1 MKLTREQR
9 KQKKQSEIERLK
21 RPQYNRK
28 KEERKNELIEKYLD
42 AVIGKKDAAE
52 KIDSLLYYE
61 RNLIYLSQNANKF
74 RKISIGI
81 IIFEIIIF
89 LYLIMQ
95 TSFTDLSEKAVVI
108 AGYTALVAITMPIL
122 QNMLNKS
129 NNVYEKKI
137 EFFLLT
143 ISELLVEDKKFEN
156 SEDRKRYEEVLSK
169 IHRMDYPKDIKKE
182 DFEIQ
187 KRKNMQDELMKEIWE
202 NKK

>member
-9 KQKKQSEIERLK
+9 KQKKQREDERLK
-21 RPQYNRK
+21 RPNYNRK
-28 KEERKNELIEKYLD
+28 KEERKNELMDKYLA
-42 AVIGKKDAAE
+42 AVIGKKDTAE

-61 RNLIYLSQNANKF
+61 RNLIYLSQNADKI

-81 IIFEIIIF
+81 VILEIIIF
-89 LYLIMQ
+89 LFLIMQ

-129 NNVYEKKI
+129 NYVYEKKI

-143 ISELLVEDKKFEN
+143 ISELIVENKNFEN
-156 SEDRKRYEEVLSK
+156 SEDRIRYEEVLSK
-169 IHRMDYPKDIKKE
+169 IHRMGYLKELKKE

-187 KRKNMQDELMKEIWE
+187 KRKNMQDELMKEILE
-202 NKK
+202 HKK